1 MKLHE
6 LGALTDFLLPGSG
19 SRKSKVST
27 TNGSTNN
34 KHEGTVHSH
43 VLIMPECW

>member
-1 MKLHE
+1 

-19 SRKSKVST
+19 SRKNKVST

-34 KHEGTVHSH
+34 KHEGMVHSH
-43 VLIMPECW
+43 VLIMPQR